1 MIRLLSGVSASA
13 EEEEVVVFKINK
25 QNIIKKD
32 VPRRGLFVEHLA
44 YKCTENRLAPDRY
57 PFDLCAQAT
66 EILNALL

>member
-1 MIRLLSGVSASA
+1 M
-13 EEEEVVVFKINK
+13 
-25 QNIIKKD
+25 IKKD